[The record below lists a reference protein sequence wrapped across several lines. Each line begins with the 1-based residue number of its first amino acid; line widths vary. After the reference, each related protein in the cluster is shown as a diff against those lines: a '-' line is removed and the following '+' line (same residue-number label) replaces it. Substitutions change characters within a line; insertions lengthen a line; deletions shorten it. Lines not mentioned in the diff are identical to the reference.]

1 MSPSTQQAY
10 LSNAVPYGALTPPIL
25 IKRGVPRASASLVNT
40 VLIDDCTLNREVK
53 KGERPDEIGGDN
65 GWWMVNG
72 LVTGSCVI
80 QMPITPTSSPNAWP
94 QNGDWFEYT
103 FNAEIGVERMVIG
116 PVGIPYQV
124 NGYWKVNATLTRDKF
139 AS

>member
-10 LSNAVPYGALTPPIL
+10 LSNAVPYGALTPPVV
-25 IKRGVPRASASLVNT
+25 IKRGATRAAATTVNNVLVE
-40 VLIDDCTLNREVK
+40 DCTLNREVK

-72 LVTGSCVI
+72 IVTGSAVI
-80 QMPITPTSSPNAWP
+80 QMSITPTTAPNAWP

-103 FNAEIGVERMVIG
+103 FDPAIGV
-116 PVGIPYQV
+116 
-124 NGYWKVNATLTRDKF
+124 
-139 AS
+139 